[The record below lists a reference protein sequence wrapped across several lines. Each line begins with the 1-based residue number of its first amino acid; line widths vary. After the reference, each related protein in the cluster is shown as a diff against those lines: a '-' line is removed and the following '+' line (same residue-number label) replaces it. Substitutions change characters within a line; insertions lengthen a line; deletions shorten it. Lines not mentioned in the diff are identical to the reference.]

1 MAHFPAVLLL
11 GLFLILGHSTY
22 SAAGL
27 PVEYQ
32 LEELEENNVIR
43 NWFHF
48 ITIYL
53 NLFCLDGIKSGSDR
67 QGSSFGVATT
77 KECIS
82 I

>member
-43 NWFHF
+43 N
-48 ITIYL
+48 
-53 NLFCLDGIKSGSDR
+53 
-67 QGSSFGVATT
+67 
-77 KECIS
+77 
-82 I
+82 